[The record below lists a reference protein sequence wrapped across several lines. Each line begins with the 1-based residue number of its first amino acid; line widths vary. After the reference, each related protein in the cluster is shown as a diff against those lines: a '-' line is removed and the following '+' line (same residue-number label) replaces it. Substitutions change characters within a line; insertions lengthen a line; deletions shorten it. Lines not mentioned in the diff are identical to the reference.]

1 MRRATFFLLLFVLLA
16 SMPWAGYGAS
26 SAVADRGRSLVIGVP
41 PHSAPLS
48 FLNEDRDGLLGL
60 AVDLS
65 VKMAE
70 ELGQEIVF
78 VQSNARKL
86 EQKLQRGE
94 IDAMVGLLP
103 VNLKN
108 DFSDVLVTPLAL
120 NRAILVAGPEH
131 QFTMESDLAG
141 RRVILQRGDTYI
153 PKMLAMGCTIVQAD
167 SITNALN
174 RLVAGQADAYIASSV
189 EMAFHIV
196 QSKKYKDIR
205 VMGAHWS
212 ASPW

>member
-1 MRRATFFLLLFVLLA
+1 MVFYHDEESAMRRLPIFLLLFVFFCVVPPPA
-16 SMPWAGYGAS
+16 SPADSGMP
-26 SAVADRGRSLVIGVP
+26 DRARRLVIGVP

-48 FLNEDRDGLLGL
+48 FLNESRDGLLGL

-65 VKMAE
+65 VKIAG
-70 ELGQEIVF
+70 ELGMDIVF

-120 NRAILVAGPEH
+120 NRAILVAGQEH
-131 QFTMESDLAG
+131 QFTMERDLAG
-141 RRVILQRGDTYI
+141 HRVILQRGDAYM
-153 PKMLAMGCTIVQAD
+153 PKMLDMGCTVVQAD

-174 RLVAGQADAYIASSV
+174 RLVGGEAEAYIASSV
-189 EMAFHIV
+189 EMAFHI
-196 QSKKYKDIR
+196 
-205 VMGAHWS
+205 
-212 ASPW
+212 